1 MGQTS
6 SQLLSTQAPEPVK
19 ISDVEASRESTPS
32 ASEVCIFPPSKLFH
46 MLIMSAPSL
55 AESNAKTKT
64 QSESGVNEEASSIK
78 PCQRR

>member
-6 SQLLSTQAPEPVK
+6 SQLLSTQAPEPVTL
-19 ISDVEASRESTPS
+19 SDVEASRESTPS
-32 ASEVCIFPPSKLFH
+32 ASEVCIFPLSKLIH
-46 MLIMSAPSL
+46 MLTMSDPSL
-55 AESNAKTKT
+55 AESNSKPKT